1 MAISVLVLIAVAVL
15 IFMNRMDVIGNG
27 ELAIAV
33 VLLLSALA
41 GFLGVSQY

>member
-1 MAISVLVLIAVAVL
+1 MAISVLVLIAVVVL
-15 IFMNRMDVIGNG
+15 VFMNRRDVIGNG
-27 ELAIAV
+27 EFAIAI

>member
-1 MAISVLVLIAVAVL
+1 MAISVLVLIAVVVTV
-15 IFMNRMDVIGNG
+15 FMNRRGVLGNG
-27 ELAIAV
+27 EFAIAI

>member
-1 MAISVLVLIAVAVL
+1 MAISVLVLIAVVVL
-15 IFMNRMDVIGNG
+15 VFMNRRDVIGNG
-27 ELAIAV
+27 GFAIAI